1 MRQCWVEPPIDNRL
15 DLSTLVQQILSSLA
29 EHGGI
34 LAKPLYTQLVND
46 GAFRE
51 LDQGTFIEVLRSLKK
66 HSIVEQA
73 DGALLLLTPKGET
86 VVHDLEFYSSFAT
99 PQELVVRYQGR
110 TVGSLSALYV
120 PQPDDHFL
128 LAGRRWQVIEVNLRQ
143 AEILV
148 RPAVGRKPPKFAG
161 GGGEIHARIREEMR
175 RVISNEADF
184 EYLDATGSEFLRV
197 GRSAFRDVGGLESPF
212 IATGDRSCLWFTWTG
227 TRVQRTLM
235 MIADRTD
242 VASVRPQDC
251 DRIPGYT

>member
-1 MRQCWVEPPIDNRL
+1 M
-15 DLSTLVQQILSSLA
+15 
-29 EHGGI
+29 
-34 LAKPLYTQLVND
+34 
-46 GAFRE
+46 
-51 LDQGTFIEVLRSLKK
+51 
-66 HSIVEQA
+66 
-73 DGALLLLTPKGET
+73 
-86 VVHDLEFYSSFAT
+86 EFYSSFAT

-120 PQPDDHFL
+120 PQPGDHFL

-175 RVISNEADF
+175 RVISNDADF
-184 EYLDATGSEFLRV
+184 EYLDATGSEFLRDS
-197 GRSAFRDVGGLESPF
+197 RSAFRDAGGLESPLV
-212 IATGDRSCLWFTWTG
+212 ATGDRTCLWFTWTG

-242 VASVRPQDC
+242 VQAS
-251 DRIPGYT
+251 DRRIAIEFPGTPENVAAAMLRRSRSRSVA